1 MVSTFFGK
9 FLLLLIPF
17 SCSSCSFCCCSSD
30 FCDVIS
36 VTSAW
41 KSNLVTE
48 ATKCVGDDFLFHWP
62 YSTRSDERSLP
73 VFWVSDQ
80 NGTIGILYLD
90 NFFPVSPRVQF
101 DPSSGLTLKDLKT
114 VDSGNYT
121 VTVIGPNNTNINI
134 QNVHLLVF
142 GLDFLFVYYL
152 KYFICISFIDDVHT
166 HS

>member
-1 MVSTFFGK
+1 M
-9 FLLLLIPF
+9 
-17 SCSSCSFCCCSSD
+17 
-30 FCDVIS
+30 IS